1 MNITRHHERST
12 HMSDTARRK
21 REVCRYDFTDER
33 GRLMFQKIRYAIDNP
48 GPGGRKKSFKYYN
61 PNAYG
66 GIGGFGKPEGA
77 DRILYNLPTVLAAI
91 RRGDSV
97 HWTEGEKDA
106 DALIQRGLVATTVH
120 QGANKVAREQAA
132 WLYEAP
138 RVVLWVDK
146 DVEHP
151 EVGAHD
157 AAMRHD
163 HLRQLGYPGVIEF
176 RRARGPWGGLKDV
189 ADHLAAGYTVE
200 QAVHVNPAR
209 LAACAA
215 LWTPSKNRGEG
226 YAR

>member
-1 MNITRHHERST
+1 MN
-12 HMSDTARRK
+12 DTARRK

-33 GRLMFQKIRYAIDNP
+33 GRLVFQKVRYAIDSP
-48 GPGGRKKSFKYYN
+48 GPGGRTKSFKYYN
-61 PNAYG
+61 PNAFG

-77 DRILYNLPTVLAAI
+77 DRLIFNLPATLAATRAGETI
-91 RRGDSV
+91 HS
-97 HWTEGEKDA
+97 TEGEKDA
-106 DALIQRGLVATTVH
+106 LELIKRGYAATSVH
-120 QGANKVAREQAA
+120 QGANKVTVEQMA

-163 HLRQLGYPGVIEF
+163 HLLRLGYPGIIEF
-176 RRARGPWGGLKDV
+176 RRARGPWGGLKDI
-189 ADHLAAGYTVE
+189 ADHLAAGYTVD
-200 QAVHVNPAR
+200 QAVRVSPAR

-215 LWTPSKNRGEG
+215 QWTPADNRR
-226 YAR
+226 ARYVL

>member
-1 MNITRHHERST
+1 MN
-12 HMSDTARRK
+12 DTARRM

-33 GRLMFQKIRYAIDNP
+33 GRLIFQKIRYTIDNP
-48 GPGGRKKSFKYYN
+48 RPNERPKTFRYFDPGK
-61 PNAYG
+61 YG
-66 GIGGFGKPEGA
+66 GIGGLGKPAGA
-77 DRILYNLPTVLAAI
+77 DRLLYNLPAVLKAI
-91 RRGDSV
+91 RRGDVV

-106 DALIQRGLVATTVH
+106 DALIALGLAATSHH
-120 QGANKVAREQAA
+120 QGANHSTREQAA

-138 RVVLWVDK
+138 GVVLWVDK
-146 DVEHP
+146 DVDQP

-163 HLRQLGYPGVIEF
+163 HLRSLGYTGTIEL

-189 ADHLAAGYTVE
+189 ADHLAAGYTLD
-200 QAVHVNPAR
+200 QAVPVNPAR

-215 LWTPSKNRGEG
+215 RWTANANRRAG

>member
-1 MNITRHHERST
+1 MSNTRP
-12 HMSDTARRK
+12 RK
-21 REVCRYDFTDER
+21 REVRRYDFTDER

-48 GPGGRKKSFKYYN
+48 APGGRTKDFRYYD
-61 PNAYG
+61 PRAFG
-66 GIGGFGKPEGA
+66 GIGGMRKPEGA
-77 DRILYNLPTVLAAI
+77 DRLIFNLPAVLEAARAGQTVH
-91 RRGDSV
+91 SC
-97 HWTEGEKDA
+97 EGEKDA
-106 DALIQRGLVATTVH
+106 CALIDLGYAATSVH
-120 QGANKVAREQAA
+120 QGANKVTVEQMA

-138 RVVLWVDK
+138 RVVIWVDK
-146 DVEHP
+146 DVDRP

-163 HLRQLGYPGVIEF
+163 LLRKLGYPGVIEF

-200 QAVHVNPAR
+200 QAVLVNPMK

-215 LWTPSKNRGEG
+215 GWTPSRNRRAG